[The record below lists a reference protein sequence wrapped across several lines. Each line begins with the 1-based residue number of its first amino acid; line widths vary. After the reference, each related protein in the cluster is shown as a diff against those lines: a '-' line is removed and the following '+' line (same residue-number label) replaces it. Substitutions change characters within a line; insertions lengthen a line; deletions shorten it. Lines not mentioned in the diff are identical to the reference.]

1 MTDVLTRKQ
10 RKYCMS
16 RIRGKDTAP
25 EIAIRRL
32 VNRLGY
38 RFRLHKRELPGC
50 PDIVLPRHKKVIFVH
65 GCFWHMHNCRY
76 GRVKPATNSKFW
88 QKKREGNVARDKR
101 NMRKLRKEGW
111 QVLKIWECE
120 TSNSEKLAKKLKRF
134 LVSS

>member
-25 EIAIRRL
+25 EIAVRRL
-32 VNRLGY
+32 VHRLGY

-65 GCFWHMHNCRY
+65 GCFWHMHRCRY
-76 GRVKPATNSKFW
+76 GRVRPKTNKRFW
-88 QKKREGNVARDKR
+88 EKKRTGNVGRT
-101 NMRKLRKEGW
+101 RKDIRALRRLGW
-111 QVLKIWECE
+111 KVLVIWECQ
-120 TSNSEKLAKKLKRF
+120 TRDTKSLYSRLKAF
-134 LVSS
+134 LKS